1 MMDVSLSGKS
11 VPEFFGPIP
20 IDVDK
25 AGQLARRIK
34 MLKKENR
41 LLPPQQTNQ
50 RLKRV
55 AGGSKLEDFKVDEL
69 VRICGLSE
77 KSRSKK
83 LEEGQE
89 EPPRGRAKEL
99 PEEEKALMVEQ
110 NPGNRSLFFSSCF
123 KLKIVFFLYLLL
135 KIHSL
140 YNNRP

>member
-1 MMDVSLSGKS
+1 
-11 VPEFFGPIP
+11 
-20 IDVDK
+20 
-25 AGQLARRIK
+25 

-50 RLKRV
+50 RLKRNDG
-55 AGGSKLEDFKVDEL
+55 ATSLSKLEDFKVDEL

-99 PEEEKALMVEQ
+99 PDEEKALMVEQ
-110 NPGNRSLFFSSCF
+110 NPGNRSPFS
-123 KLKIVFFLYLLL
+123 KIRMCLLL
-135 KIHSL
+135 L
-140 YNNRP
+140 TN